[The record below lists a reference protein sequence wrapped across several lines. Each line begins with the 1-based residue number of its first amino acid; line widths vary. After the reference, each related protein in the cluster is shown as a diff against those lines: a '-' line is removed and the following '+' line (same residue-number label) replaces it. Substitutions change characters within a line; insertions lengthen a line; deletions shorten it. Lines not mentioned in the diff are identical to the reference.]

1 MDYAQTKIYFDGSH
15 YVGVPKINQPWKKK
29 KPKLNKSKEIEVKKQ
44 KFETLYKENSD
55 KKKKEKIEAITKELK
70 EDFKSEEQAKEFV
83 KNNLARKKRNAIVRK
98 TRLMR
103 KLNLQE
109 WTHFCTFTYDENKL
123 NEEEFKKKLSNCFKK
138 LCHRKEWKYIGVWE
152 RSPTNNRLHFHGIFY
167 IPNMVGELIEIKDYS
182 TKKHQMQVSMQN
194 TYFLER
200 FGRNDFKEL
209 DQSMISNA
217 ATYLMKYI
225 EKTGEK
231 LVYSRGLATYFVS
244 DILEDDIVCTIGQE
258 DRKILL
264 FDDFYCLDQG
274 VLIGKVSKEV
284 IKQMPKAN

>member
-1 MDYAQTKIYFDGSH
+1 MDYAHTKIYFDGSH

-29 KPKLNKSKEIEVKKQ
+29 KPKLNKNKEIEVKKQ

-55 KKKKEKIEAITKELK
+55 KKKKEKIEAITEELK

-109 WTHFCTFTYDENKL
+109 WSHFCTFTYDDNKI

-138 LCHRKEWKYIGVWE
+138 LCHRKDWKYIGVWE

-182 TKKHQMQVSMQN
+182 TKKHQMQVSQQN

-200 FGRNDFKEL
+200 FGRNDFKKI
-209 DQSMISNA
+209 DPSMISNA

-225 EKTGEK
+225 EKSGEK